1 MNWRRYVDAELLS
14 RLAGRRVQPRGLVS
28 GIQAGSHASALA
40 GYAIEFSG
48 HREYVRGD
56 DPKHIDWRLYYTR
69 DRLFIKQYQAETNF
83 VCHFVIDVS
92 ASMGYGEGPQ
102 QKFAYAARLAATLA
116 YSVLRRQ
123 DKPSLTLCDD
133 EHLDFV
139 PPSDSPAQLA
149 KFADALDRVELSGNT
164 ALAERLSH
172 WCGRTRRREIVIVLS
187 DFFMDLDHL
196 TEAFN
201 RLRFQRLEVVL
212 FHILHHDE
220 SHFDFSGT
228 TRFTALEGS
237 EQVVTDPIGLRREYL
252 AALQRFRRR
261 LGDLASNA
269 GLDLVSF
276 NTSFNPGE
284 ALAAYLG
291 RGSVG

>member
-1 MNWRRYVDAELLS
+1 MSWRRYVDAELLS

-28 GIQAGSHASALA
+28 GIHAGSHSSALA
-40 GYAIEFSG
+40 GYAVEFSG
-48 HREYVRGD
+48 HREYVWGD
-56 DPKHIDWRLYYTR
+56 DPKHVDWRIYYTR

-92 ASMGYGEGPQ
+92 ASMGYGDGPQ

-116 YSVLRRQ
+116 YSVLRRH
-123 DKPSLTLCDD
+123 DKASLTLCDD

-139 PPSDSPAQLA
+139 PPSDSPVQLA
-149 KFADALDRVELSGNT
+149 KFADALDRVELSGAT
-164 ALAERLSH
+164 ALAERLPE
-172 WCGRTRRREIVIVLS
+172 WCRRTGRREIVIVLS
-187 DFFMDLDHL
+187 DFFTDLDRL
-196 TEAFN
+196 AEALD

-220 SHFDFSGT
+220 VHFDLSGT

-237 EQVVTDPIGLRREYL
+237 EQVVADPIGLRREYL

-261 LGDLASNA
+261 LGELANQA
-269 GLDLVSF
+269 ALDLVSF
-276 NTSFNPGE
+276 NTRHNPGE

-291 RGSVG
+291 